1 MDFLGIG
8 IPEVILILVI
18 MLVVLGPK
26 DMVKTGRQVGRLIR
40 KVITSP
46 AWTSMM
52 TASREI
58 REFPTRLVRDAGI
71 EEDIEEI
78 RKQTQVS
85 VSIEDPRTIHPR
97 PNSLGSNNPGTNTS
111 GAVTPETITPGT
123 IHPGGNDH
131 NTSLPASPSPETPHL
146 PPVMQENP
154 PEGDQP
160 APQDP
165 VVKSEPPI
173 DPQI

>member
-8 IPEVILILVI
+8 IPEVILILII

-26 DMVKTGRQVGRLIR
+26 DMVKTGRQIGRLIR

-78 RKQTQVS
+78 RKQTQVN
-85 VSIEDPRTIHPR
+85 VRIEEPKIL
-97 PNSLGSNNPGTNTS
+97 NSRMEAGKNPVDGKNPVPAAS
-111 GAVTPETITPGT
+111 GQEK
-123 IHPGGNDH
+123 
-131 NTSLPASPSPETPHL
+131 PHL
-146 PPVMQENP
+146 PPSMQVDAPLQGEP
-154 PEGDQP
+154 DPQEP
-160 APQDP
+160 AASSD
-165 VVKSEPPI
+165 PPI

>member
-26 DMVKTGRQVGRLIR
+26 DMVKTGRQIGRLIR
-40 KVITSP
+40 RVVTSP
-46 AWTSMM
+46 AWASMM

-71 EEDIEEI
+71 EEDLEEI
-78 RKQTQVS
+78 RKQTQVN
-85 VSIEDPRTIHPR
+85 VHIEDPRILDPGMIDPGIPDSRKEDGKTSVPA
-97 PNSLGSNNPGTNTS
+97 NSNPQK
-111 GAVTPETITPGT
+111 P
-123 IHPGGNDH
+123 D
-131 NTSLPASPSPETPHL
+131 L
-146 PPVMQENP
+146 PPPVQADASQVEEPDRQES
-154 PEGDQP
+154 
-160 APQDP
+160 ATA
-165 VVKSEPPI
+165 SEPPI

>member
-8 IPEVILILVI
+8 IPEVILILVL

-26 DMVKTGRQVGRLIR
+26 DMVKTGRQIGRLIR

-71 EEDIEEI
+71 EEEMEEI
-78 RKQTQVS
+78 RKQSQVT
-85 VSIEDPRTIHPR
+85 VQIEDPRILDPR
-97 PNSLGSNNPGTNTS
+97 KVDGKTTLPVSSE
-111 GAVTPETITPGT
+111 PEK
-123 IHPGGNDH
+123 
-131 NTSLPASPSPETPHL
+131 PHL
-146 PPVMQENP
+146 PPSMQADP
-154 PEGDQP
+154 PRPEETD
-160 APQDP
+160 PQDP
-165 VVKSEPPI
+165 TPGSESAI